1 MNSIEEQIREAI
13 AAGKFSNLRG
23 KGKPLP
29 LEEDPYEDPDWRL
42 AYHLLHENGYSLP
55 WIETRREIETEL
67 DACRQALRSAW
78 QRWVSARSG
87 GDSLASAEA
96 GWNAARS
103 AFVDQ
108 VESLNQRI
116 LTLNLQIPNPRL
128 QLPRINLAQELKQ
141 LERSRAA
148 RVIHRAVDRSAPI

>member
-29 LEEDPYEDPDWRL
+29 LEEDPYEDPNWRL

-55 WIETRREIETEL
+55 WIEARREIEAEL
-67 DACRQALRSAW
+67 EASRQALRKAW
-78 QRWVSARSG
+78 QRWVSVRRA
-87 GDSLASAEA
+87 DE
-96 GWNAARS
+96 WNAARS
-103 AFVDQ
+103 AFIDQ

-116 LTLNLQIPNPRL
+116 LTLNLQVPNPTL
-128 QLPRINLAQELKQ
+128 QLPRINLAQELDQ
-141 LERSRAA
+141 LEKPDSPEPRGS
-148 RVIHRAVDRSAPI
+148 

>member
-55 WIETRREIETEL
+55 WIETRREIEAEL
-67 DACRQALRSAW
+67 DACRQALRRAW
-78 QRWVSARSG
+78 QRWVSARSR
-87 GDSLASAEA
+87 DDE
-96 GWNAARS
+96 WNAARS
-103 AFVDQ
+103 AFVEQ
-108 VESLNQRI
+108 VETLNQRI
-116 LTLNLQIPNPRL
+116 LTLNLQVPNPRL
-128 QLPRINLAQELKQ
+128 QLPRINLAQELEQ
-141 LERSRAA
+141 LEKSG
-148 RVIHRAVDRSAPI
+148 S

>member
-42 AYHLLHENGYSLP
+42 AYHLLRENGYSLP
-55 WIETRREIETEL
+55 WIETRREIEAEL
-67 DACRQALRSAW
+67 DACRQALRRAW
-78 QRWVSARSG
+78 QRWKSARR
-87 GDSLASAEA
+87 DDE
-96 GWNAARS
+96 WNAARS
-103 AFVDQ
+103 AFIEQ

-116 LTLNLQIPNPRL
+116 LTLNLQLPNPTL
-128 QLPRINLAQELKQ
+128 QLPRINLAQELEP
-141 LERSRAA
+141 LEMTGSPSN
-148 RVIHRAVDRSAPI
+148 ISGSPSNISGS

>member
-55 WIETRREIETEL
+55 WIETRREIEAEL
-67 DACRQALRSAW
+67 DACRQALRKAW
-78 QRWVSARSG
+78 QRRVSA
-87 GDSLASAEA
+87 
-96 GWNAARS
+96 
-103 AFVDQ
+103 
-108 VESLNQRI
+108 
-116 LTLNLQIPNPRL
+116 PPR
-128 QLPRINLAQELKQ
+128 RRV
-141 LERSRAA
+141 ERSPERLRRAGGNPQPAHPDVKLAGPEPQTPAPQDQPRPRA
-148 RVIHRAVDRSAPI
+148 RTAREVGQPE